1 MEPPRNHWYLKE
13 VKSHIASST
22 HVKSLET
29 WGNRLFRQGVDTATP
44 DQFICYSSA
53 L

>member
-1 MEPPRNHWYLKE
+1 MELSRNHWYLKE
-13 VKSHIASST
+13 VKSHIAST

-29 WGNRLFRQGVDTATP
+29 WGNRFFRQGVDTATP